1 MEKLKIFTEEEFS
14 RIILLNIA
22 YNKLVN
28 SESSTV
34 ALGIQYD
41 ICDINQEYQ

>member
-1 MEKLKIFTEEEFS
+1 MEKLKIFSEEDLCK
-14 RIILLNIA
+14 IVLKNIA

-28 SESSTV
+28 TESSAL

-41 ICDINQEYQ
+41 ICDLNQDYQ